1 MKKLT
6 NWIKNYQVAAF
17 FLITLI
23 ITWGLGFSFNA
34 VMNQCKEL
42 LAPLVFV
49 ALCGPALAGIIIST
63 VSNTQPRQGT
73 LRAFYWA
80 SQIRICSL
88 EEK

>member
-6 NWIKNYQVAAF
+6 NWIKDYQDAAF
-17 FLITLI
+17 FLITFI

-34 VMNQCKEL
+34 VMNQGKEL

-49 ALCGPALAGIIIST
+49 ALCGPALAGIIISA

-73 LRAFYWA
+73 RRAFY
-80 SQIRICSL
+80 
-88 EEK
+88 